1 MGRRRGKA
9 PARAARP
16 RADGTHGASR
26 VPSSPDQTTSSA
38 TREGPAED
46 DPQALVVTHWFDSGT
61 DGEPYSATVRLNGR
75 RVGIRGAPKA
85 RDTFDQDEVVE
96 GILPGTGRV
105 SVTSWV
111 YGIEPGEWV
120 VNARLI
126 RPSAQPSG
134 RSSSEALPAAG
145 WSWRRWSLSEAPA
158 TAVKTRWALIAPL
171 ARMPAVLPGS
181 FTVLGILGIVVAL
194 AVQSAILSR
203 QNGPAGAATTVFL
216 LAVLSGL
223 VGAKLWSRV
232 LHPGEKLV
240 GSGWAVDG
248 FLVVAPIGAIL
259 TLIGLN
265 LPIGQYLD
273 AVAPGIFFAVAI
285 GRVGCFFTG
294 CCAGRCSRSRFAI
307 WSSDRKIGA
316 RRIPTQLIE
325 SAVGLVIGSVALM
338 LTLGNV
344 FAWQGTILVAA
355 FAAYFV
361 ARQFLLRIRAEPR
374 KYLWQRSSKLVPKGA

>member
-9 PARAARP
+9 QARADQP
-16 RADGTHGASR
+16 RAGRAPGVAQAPRSTERPGAS
-26 VPSSPDQTTSSA
+26 PSSGVP
-38 TREGPAED
+38 ED
-46 DPQALVVTHWFDSGT
+46 DERQALVVTHWFDSGT
-61 DGEPYSATVRLNGR
+61 DGEPFSATVRLNGR

-111 YGIEPGEWV
+111 YGIEPGEWI

-126 RPSAQPSG
+126 RPSAHPSG
-134 RSSSEALPAAG
+134 RSSSEALPAAA
-145 WSWRRWSLSEAPA
+145 WSWRRWSLSEVPA

-181 FTVLGILGIVVAL
+181 FTVLGILGIVLAL
-194 AVQSAILSR
+194 VVQSAILSR
-203 QNGPAGAATTVFL
+203 QNGPAGAATMVFL

-248 FLVVAPIGAIL
+248 FLVVAPIGGIL
-259 TLIGLN
+259 TLIGLS

-307 WSSDRKIGA
+307 WSSDRRIGA
-316 RRIPTQLIE
+316 RRLPTQLIE
-325 SAVGLVIGSVALM
+325 AAVGLVIGSVALM

-344 FAWQGTILVAA
+344 FAWQGTVFVAA

-374 KYLWQRSSKLVPKGA
+374 KYLWQRSIKFVPKGA

>member
-1 MGRRRGKA
+1 MVA
-9 PARAARP
+9 P
-16 RADGTHGASR
+16 
-26 VPSSPDQTTSSA
+26 VPSSPERRSA
-38 TREGPAED
+38 SASRDKRAED
-46 DPQALVVTHWFDSGT
+46 EPQALVVTHWFDSGT

-75 RVGIRGAPKA
+75 RVGIRGAPKT
-85 RDTFDQDEVVE
+85 RDTFDQDEIVE

-111 YGIEPGEWV
+111 YGIEPGEWT

-126 RPSAQPSG
+126 RPPAHPSG
-134 RSSSEALPAAG
+134 RSSSEALPAGA

-158 TAVKTRWALIAPL
+158 TAVRTRWALIAPL

-194 AVQSAILSR
+194 VVQSAILSR
-203 QNGPAGAATTVFL
+203 QNGPAGAATTVFVIAL
-216 LAVLSGL
+216 LSGL
-223 VGAKLWSRV
+223 AGAKLWSRA

-248 FLVVAPIGAIL
+248 FLVVAPIAAVL
-259 TLIGLN
+259 ALIGLE

-273 AVAPGIFFAVAI
+273 AVAPGIFFAIAI

-294 CCAGRCSRSRFAI
+294 CCAGRCTRSRFAL
-307 WSSDRKIGA
+307 WSSDRRIGA

-325 SAVGLVIGSVALM
+325 SAAGLVIGGIALV
-338 LTLGNV
+338 LTVGNV
-344 FAWQGTILVAA
+344 VPWQGAVFFAA
-355 FAAYFV
+355 VGAYFV
-361 ARQFLLRIRAEPR
+361 VRQFLLRIRAEPR
-374 KYLWQRSSKLVPKGA
+374 TFLWRRSSKLVQKGA